1 MKPPRKL
8 HIKSY
13 GCQMNVYD
21 AQRMVDTLAGEGFVE
36 TASAEDA
43 DLVILNTCHIREKA
57 SEKVYSELGRLRVAK
72 DEAARNGREMRIAV
86 AGCVAQAEGEEII
99 RRAPAVDVVVG
110 PQSYH
115 HLPQLLARAK
125 SHGRALET
133 EFPVEDKFGFLP
145 APKPDAIRAR
155 GISAF
160 VTVQEG
166 CDKFCTF
173 CVVPY
178 TRGSEVSRPVARIVD
193 DVKRLADN
201 GVREITLIGQNVNA
215 YHGEGPDGRTWPLG
229 RLLHRLAEID
239 CIVRLRYSTSH
250 PRDVDDS
257 LIAAHRDLPA
267 LMPFV
272 HLPVQSGSDRIL
284 AAMNRKHT
292 ADDYRRVIDR
302 FRAARQDI
310 AFSSDFIVGF
320 PGETEGE
327 FAATLALVM
336 QIGYAGA
343 YSFKYSPR
351 PGTPAADMRETVS
364 AAEMDE
370 RLVRL
375 QELIDSQQSAFN
387 KAMIGNTVD
396 VLFERA
402 ARNPGQIV
410 GRTAWLQPAHVF
422 ASPDIIGQVL
432 PVTIESLERYSL
444 LGELARASR
453 RRCHLLFRRR
463 PIVSIDPFFSKDH
476 GSLNPCQKAHRIHL
490 RLLPAANL
498 TATCKF
504 RPRPRSSSTSTTTAR
519 RLRSSAPTAR
529 ISRWSNGGSAS
540 SSTRAATTSPSQA
553 PATAATPRGACWRRS
568 MRRPWRAMI
577 SRRAKSKAPSAP

>member
-1 MKPPRKL
+1 MVRRNGAISTQHSGSMNPPRKL

-21 AQRMVDTLAGEGFVE
+21 AQRMVDTLAPEGFVE
-36 TASAEDA
+36 TSSVDDA

-72 DEAARNGREMRIAV
+72 DEAARHGRHMSIAV
-86 AGCVAQAEGEEII
+86 AGCVAQAEGNEII
-99 RRAPAVDVVVG
+99 RRAPVVDVVVG

-133 EFPVEDKFGFLP
+133 EFPVDDKFGFLAP
-145 APKPDAIRAR
+145 PKPEAIRAR
-155 GISAF
+155 GISSF

-178 TRGSEVSRPVARIVD
+178 TRGAEVSRPAAKIVD
-193 DVKRLADN
+193 DVLRLADN

-215 YHGEGPDGRTWPLG
+215 YHGEGPDGRTWSLG
-229 RLLHRLAEID
+229 TLLHRLADIPG
-239 CIVRLRYSTSH
+239 IVRLRYSTSH
-250 PRDVDDS
+250 PRDVEES
-257 LIAAHRDLPA
+257 LITAHRDLPA

-302 FRAARQDI
+302 FRAVRQDI

-320 PGETEGE
+320 PGETEE
-327 FAATLALVM
+327 DFAATLALVR

-364 AAEMDE
+364 AGEMDE

-375 QELIDSQQSAFN
+375 QGLIDSQQSAFN
-387 KAMIGNTVD
+387 AATIGNTVD

-410 GRTAWLQPAHVF
+410 GRTAYLQPAHVM
-422 ASPDIIGQVL
+422 ASVDIIGQVL
-432 PVTIESLERYSL
+432 PVAIESLERYSL
-444 LGELARASR
+444 LGELADPPHA
-453 RRCHLLFRRR
+453 R
-463 PIVSIDPFFSKDH
+463 PSQPAFS
-476 GSLNPCQKAHRIHL
+476 Q
-490 RLLPAANL
+490 
-498 TATCKF
+498 TT
-504 RPRPRSSSTSTTTAR
+504 SSSQTMT
-519 RLRSSAPTAR
+519 
-529 ISRWSNGGSAS
+529 
-540 SSTRAATTSPSQA
+540 
-553 PATAATPRGACWRRS
+553 GA
-568 MRRPWRAMI
+568 
-577 SRRAKSKAPSAP
+577 

>member
-1 MKPPRKL
+1 MDQPRKL

-21 AQRMVDTLAGEGFVE
+21 AQRMVDTLAPEGFVE
-36 TASAEDA
+36 TASVDDA

-72 DEAARNGREMRIAV
+72 DEAALTGRKMNIVV
-86 AGCVAQAEGEEII
+86 AGCVAQAEGQEII
-99 RRAPAVDVVVG
+99 RRQPAVDVVVG

-115 HLPQLLARAK
+115 HLPQLLAKAATGR
-125 SHGRALET
+125 RALET

-145 APKPDAIRAR
+145 PPKPAAIRAR
-155 GISAF
+155 GISSF

-178 TRGSEVSRPVARIVD
+178 TRGAEVSRPVAKIAD
-193 DVKRLADN
+193 DVRRLADN

-215 YHGEGPDGRTWPLG
+215 YHGEGPDGRIWPLG
-229 RLLHRLAEID
+229 TLLHHLAAIPG
-239 CIVRLRYSTSH
+239 IARLRYSTSH

-257 LIAAHRDLPA
+257 LIEAHRDLPA

-272 HLPVQSGSDRIL
+272 HLPVQSGSDAIL

-292 ADDYRRVIDR
+292 ADDYLRVIER
-302 FRAARQDI
+302 FRRARQDI
-310 AFSSDFIVGF
+310 AFTSDFIVGF
-320 PGETEGE
+320 PGETAED
-327 FAATLALVM
+327 FDATLALVT

-351 PGTPAADMRETVS
+351 PGTPAADMQETVS

-387 KAMIGNTVD
+387 AAAIGSTVD
-396 VLFERA
+396 VLFERP

-410 GRTAWLQPAHVF
+410 GRTAYLQPAHVM
-422 ASPDIIGQVL
+422 AAEDIIGQVL
-432 PVTIESLERYSL
+432 PVTIASLERYSL
-444 LGELARASR
+444 LGALAQPHRQTAQPAS
-453 RRCHLLFRRR
+453 
-463 PIVSIDPFFSKDH
+463 PPMTV
-476 GSLNPCQKAHRIHL
+476 
-490 RLLPAANL
+490 
-498 TATCKF
+498 
-504 RPRPRSSSTSTTTAR
+504 
-519 RLRSSAPTAR
+519 
-529 ISRWSNGGSAS
+529 
-540 SSTRAATTSPSQA
+540 
-553 PATAATPRGACWRRS
+553 GA
-568 MRRPWRAMI
+568 
-577 SRRAKSKAPSAP
+577 

>member
-1 MKPPRKL
+1 MTPPRKL

-36 TASAEDA
+36 TANADEA

-57 SEKVYSELGRLRVAK
+57 SEKVYSELGRLRVMK
-72 DEAARNGREMRIAV
+72 DDAARQGREVKIAV

-99 RRAPAVDVVVG
+99 RRAPTVDVVVG

-115 HLPQLLARAK
+115 HLPQLLKQAK
-125 SHGRALET
+125 AEGRALET

-145 APKPDAIRAR
+145 LPKPDTIRAR

-178 TRGSEVSRPVARIVD
+178 TRGAEVSRPVTRIIE
-193 DVKRLADN
+193 DVTRLADN

-215 YHGEGPDGRTWPLG
+215 YHGEGPDGRSWPLG
-229 RLLHRLAEID
+229 KLLERLAAIPG
-239 CIVRLRYSTSH
+239 VLRLRYSTSH

-257 LIAAHRDLPA
+257 LIEAHRDLPA

-284 AAMNRKHT
+284 AAMNRRHT
-292 ADDYRRVIDR
+292 ADDYRRVIDQ
-302 FRAARQDI
+302 FRAVRQDI

-320 PGETEGE
+320 PGETEE
-327 FAATLALVM
+327 DFSATLALVT
-336 QIGYAGA
+336 QIGYAAA

-351 PGTPAADMRETVS
+351 PGTPAADMREIVP

-370 RLVRL
+370 RLERL
-375 QELIDSQQSAFN
+375 QNLIDSQQSAFN
-387 KAMIGNTVD
+387 KAAIGTTVD

-402 ARNPGQIV
+402 GRNPGQIV
-410 GRTAWLQPAHVF
+410 GRTAYLQPAHVM
-422 ASPDIIGQVL
+422 ASSDIVGNVL
-432 PVTIESLERYSL
+432 PVRIDSLERYSL
-444 LGELARASR
+444 LGELSARDAQPPSFT
-453 RRCHLLFRRR
+453 L
-463 PIVSIDPFFSKDH
+463 S
-476 GSLNPCQKAHRIHL
+476 Q
-490 RLLPAANL
+490 
-498 TATCKF
+498 
-504 RPRPRSSSTSTTTAR
+504 TT
-519 RLRSSAPTAR
+519 
-529 ISRWSNGGSAS
+529 I
-540 SSTRAATTSPSQA
+540 
-553 PATAATPRGACWRRS
+553 GA
-568 MRRPWRAMI
+568 
-577 SRRAKSKAPSAP
+577 